1 MKLHVIVVG
10 LNVYPVITVMLGMV
24 YAILILL
31 VQIKWDSV
39 LYQKCV
45 LVEAQLAVL
54 IRYAQGLTAIVRI
67 LRRVI
72 TIKVNQPSPEQIVYV
87 MMEEAKKKF
96 VLLGNGVQ
104 L

>member
-1 MKLHVIVVG
+1 MKLHVFVVR

-31 VQIKWDSV
+31 VQIKWDSL

-45 LVEAQLAVL
+45 PVEAQLAML

-72 TIKVNQPSPEQIVYV
+72 TIKVNRPSPEQIVYV
-87 MMEEAKKKF
+87 MEEAKKKF